1 MRGEKGMG
9 QSKRKDYTISEIA
22 RLSDVTVASVS
33 KYVKRNGLKPVRLG
47 KNNSKY
53 FDSSVLDE
61 IRSYYQRK
69 SEKQREA
76 SSDHRAPTK
85 DDIIDE
91 LRARIRDL
99 QATNE
104 LLRGELKVKNEQIAD
119 AVRLADQ
126 AQRLDLTTHNQK
138 VLPEP
143 EVKTTEV
150 KDGVEHDDGA
160 RKNKKFKL
168 WPFG

>member
-1 MRGEKGMG
+1 MRGEKDMG

-22 RLSDVTVASVS
+22 RISGVTVASVS
-33 KYVKRNGLKPVRLG
+33 KYVKRNGLKPARIG

-61 IRSYYQRK
+61 IKSYYQRK
-69 SEKQREA
+69 NEKQQEA
-76 SSDHRAPTK
+76 SSEHRPATK
-85 DDIIDE
+85 DDVIDE

-119 AVRLADQ
+119 AIRLADQ
-126 AQRLDLTTHNQK
+126 AQQLDLTTHSQK

-150 KDGVEHDDGA
+150 EAKTEHDDEK
-160 RKNKKFKL
+160 RSKKLKL
-168 WPFG
+168 WPFR

>member
-1 MRGEKGMG
+1 MRGEKDMG

-22 RLSDVTVASVS
+22 RISGVTVASVS
-33 KYVKRNGLKPVRLG
+33 KYVKRNGLKPARLG

-61 IRSYYQRK
+61 IKSYYQRK
-69 SEKQREA
+69 NEKQQEA
-76 SSDHRAPTK
+76 SYEYRPATK
-85 DDIIDE
+85 DDVIDE

-99 QATNE
+99 TATNE

-119 AVRLADQ
+119 AIRLANQ
-126 AQRLDLTTHNQK
+126 AQQLDLTTHNQK

-150 KDGVEHDDGA
+150 KDASEHDDEK
-160 RKNKKFKL
+160 RSKKLKF
-168 WPFG
+168 WPFR

>member
-1 MRGEKGMG
+1 MG

-22 RLSDVTVASVS
+22 RVSDVTVASVS

-61 IRSYYQRK
+61 IKSYYQRK
-69 SEKQREA
+69 SEKQQEA

-99 QATNE
+99 TATNE
-104 LLRGELKVKNEQIAD
+104 LLRGELKVKNDQIAD
-119 AVRLADQ
+119 AIQLANQ
-126 AQRLDLTTHNQK
+126 AQQLDLTTHKQK

-150 KDGVEHDDGA
+150 KDASEHDDEK
-160 RKNKKFKL
+160 KNKKFKL

>member
-1 MRGEKGMG
+1 MRGEQGMG

-22 RLSDVTVASVS
+22 RLSGVTVASVS

-61 IRSYYQRK
+61 IESYYQRK
-69 SEKQREA
+69 NEKQQEA
-76 SSDHRAPTK
+76 SSEHHPATK
-85 DDIIDE
+85 DDVIDE
-91 LRARIRDL
+91 LRARVRDL

-104 LLRGELKVKNEQIAD
+104 LLRDELKVKNDQIAD

-126 AQRLDLTTHNQK
+126 AQRLDLTTHNQQK

-150 KDGVEHDDGA
+150 KDKSEHDDEKKA
-160 RKNKKFKL
+160 KKFKF
-168 WPFG
+168 WPFE

>member
-1 MRGEKGMG
+1 MRGEKGMR

-61 IRSYYQRK
+61 IKSYYQRK
-69 SEKQREA
+69 SEKQQEA
-76 SSDHRAPTK
+76 SSEHRPATK
-85 DDIIDE
+85 DDVIDE
-91 LRARIRDL
+91 LRDRVRDL

-104 LLRGELKVKNEQIAD
+104 LLRNELKVKNDQISD
-119 AVRLADQ
+119 AIRLADQ
-126 AQRLDLTTHNQK
+126 AQKLDLTTHNQK

-150 KDGVEHDDGA
+150 KDASEHDDE
-160 RKNKKFKL
+160 KKTKKFKL
-168 WPFG
+168 WPFR

>member
-1 MRGEKGMG
+1 MRGEKDMG

-22 RLSDVTVASVS
+22 RISGVTVASVS
-33 KYVKRNGLKPVRLG
+33 KYVKRNGLKPARLG

-61 IRSYYQRK
+61 IKSYYQRK
-69 SEKQREA
+69 NEKQQEA
-76 SSDHRAPTK
+76 SYEYRPATK
-85 DDIIDE
+85 DDVIDE

-99 QATNE
+99 TATNE

-126 AQRLDLTTHNQK
+126 AQRLDLTTHKQK

-150 KDGVEHDDGA
+150 KNKSEHDGE
-160 RKNKKFKL
+160 KKTKKFKL

>member
-22 RLSDVTVASVS
+22 RISGVTVASVS
-33 KYVKRNGLKPVRLG
+33 KYVKRNGLKPARLG

-61 IRSYYQRK
+61 IKSYYQHK
-69 SEKQREA
+69 NEKQQEA
-76 SSDHRAPTK
+76 SYEYRPATK
-85 DDIIDE
+85 DDVIDE
-91 LRARIRDL
+91 LRARVRDL

-104 LLRGELKVKNEQIAD
+104 LLRNELKVKNDQISD
-119 AVRLADQ
+119 AIRLADQ
-126 AQRLDLTTHNQK
+126 AQKLDLTTHNQK

-150 KDGVEHDDGA
+150 KDASEHDDEKKA
-160 RKNKKFKL
+160 KKFKL